1 MGVDYERELK
11 KLLEGDLQALVKMKK
26 TCSGLE
32 CLGYDVAER
41 YPFMVIRGAGSFG
54 VDLVALRGELSFPI
68 EVKSSIHPKIYLSQP
83 RLREQ
88 LDQFLEDCQR
98 SNTFPIYAYRFK
110 GVRGD
115 PWRVFTLQV
124 QGLRY
129 FSRVLNSKI
138 PSMQPTKGGNFVLI
152 WEEGMPLSNFL
163 MEIRNIMREV
173 EKP

>member
-32 CLGYDVAER
+32 CLGYSVMER

-54 VDLVALRGELSFPI
+54 VDLVALRGELSFPL

-83 RLREQ
+83 RLKEQ
-88 LDQFLEDCQR
+88 LDQFMKDCSR
-98 SNTFPIYAYRFK
+98 ANTFPIYAYRFK

-115 PWRVFTLQV
+115 PWRIFTV
-124 QGLRY
+124 PIDGLRY
-129 FSRVLNSKI
+129 FSRVLNAKLPPLKS
-138 PSMQPTKGGNFVLI
+138 TRGGNYVMV
-152 WEEGMPLSNFL
+152 WEEGLPLSGFL
-163 MEIRNIMREV
+163 LEIKNIMREV
-173 EKP
+173 ERR